1 MSRFEKII
9 GGVATSGW
17 RSDKH
22 GRNAPTLVFLHGGIP
37 GRTPYAS
44 GAHIW
49 GASLNQFATERNV
62 LALDLPGAGGTGIP
76 ASGLTVD
83 AITAHVRASVDAL
96 GIDRCHLIGHDLGGL
111 IALAL
116 ASGQPDRIAA
126 VSTVACVS
134 AAPSGDMIENRTFA
148 YPPTPLWT
156 RHSQAWALERI
167 SYSNHP
173 IDDALLDACV
183 AAAAGAPH
191 RAAQA
196 LMSSATSADA
206 FNMSLAQ
213 AKARFYETCRGAGLA
228 MPVQVI
234 WGSDDPLGTVD
245 QALWLFRLVAARQPA
260 TQFHLIN
267 RTGALLFRE
276 DPAAFHQ
283 IVAAFADGIDAQFPS
298 PRPFRSGARVRSAL
312 IFFLKLGI
320 NRHCAT
326 FPATQI

>member
-1 MSRFEKII
+1 MSRFDKII

-17 RSDKH
+17 RAEKT
-22 GRNAPTLVFLHGGIP
+22 GRTTPTLVFLHGGIP

-44 GAHIW
+44 GVHLW
-49 GASLNQFATERNV
+49 GASLEQFASERNV
-62 LALDLPGAGGTGIP
+62 MALDLPGAGGTGIP
-76 ASGLTVD
+76 ASGLSVD
-83 AITAHVRASVDAL
+83 GMVAHVRASLDGL

-111 IALAL
+111 VALAL
-116 ASGQPDRIAA
+116 ASEQPDRIAA
-126 VSTVACVS
+126 VSTVACVA

-148 YPPTPLWT
+148 HPPPPLWS

-167 SYSNHP
+167 VHSHRT

-191 RAAQA
+191 RSAQRLMTNAA
-196 LMSSATSADA
+196 SSDA
-206 FNMSLAQ
+206 FNMSLTQ
-213 AKARFYETCRGAGLA
+213 AKARFYETCRSPGLA

-267 RTGALLFRE
+267 RIGALPFRE

-283 IVAAFADGIDAQFPS
+283 IVAAFADGIA
-298 PRPFRSGARVRSAL
+298 A
-312 IFFLKLGI
+312 
-320 NRHCAT
+320 H
-326 FPATQI
+326 